1 MSNKNVD
8 NKSDTFEF
16 DTTPFFES
24 LDNAMDKNE
33 QPERSNKKPAK
44 KTWRKTLIWALSLLL
59 VIFVISYAGLIFAF
73 DFLGL
78 GESKDVDVSIPKGAT
93 TFQIARQLEDEG
105 VIRSALYFRLF
116 SKLKGYDSDFKY
128 GVYVF
133 SQDMSY
139 ETIAR
144 KLTTEGEVAEAV
156 KVVIPEG
163 ATIDE
168 IAKKLEEYGVC
179 TAKEFRKALRHEDYN
194 YDFIKDIPEDVYYRL
209 EGYLYPDTYEFYN
222 YGGEECAH
230 RAIDKMLANF
240 EEKFDYNLQKA
251 AADRGYTIHDIT
263 TMASIIEMEASSAPY
278 EEKQRVS
285 AVFFNRLAWTSEPNL
300 LGSSPTAEYPYGNGK
315 YNTNKYTGLPPGPMC
330 SPSIDSI
337 KATVEPMQN
346 FDACY
351 FVTDKENKFYYN
363 NSYEAHKS
371 TIADLKSKGLW
382 A

>member
-1 MSNKNVD
+1 MSEKNVD
-8 NKSDTFEF
+8 KKTDTFEI
-16 DTTPFFES
+16 DVTPFFEMENES
-24 LDNAMDKNE
+24 SDKNNP
-33 QPERSNKKPAK
+33 QNKNGKKSNKS
-44 KTWRKTLIWALSLLL
+44 WWKTLVWIFTL
-59 VIFVISYAGLIFAF
+59 VILIFIFSHEGLVFVF

-78 GESKDVDVSIPKGAT
+78 GESKEIDISIPKGAS
-93 TFQIARQLEDEG
+93 TFQIAQRLEDEG
-105 VIRSALYFRLF
+105 VIRSALYFRVF
-116 SKLKGYDSDFKY
+116 SKLKGYDDDFKY

-144 KLTTEGEVAEAV
+144 KLTTEGEVAKAV

-163 ATIDE
+163 STVDQ
-168 IAKKLEEYGVC
+168 IAKMLEGKGVC
-179 TAKEFRKALRHEDYN
+179 TAKEFKKALRHEDYD
-194 YDFIKDIPEDVYYRL
+194 YDFLRDIPDDVYYRL
-209 EGYLYPDTYEFYN
+209 EGYLYPDTYEFYD

-251 AADRGYTIHDIT
+251 AADRGYTIHEIT
-263 TMASIIEMEASSAPY
+263 TMASIIEMEASSASY
-278 EEKQRVS
+278 EEKQKVS

-315 YNTNKYTGLPPGPMC
+315 YNTNKFTGLPPGPMC

-337 KATVEPMQN
+337 KAAVAPAQN

-351 FVTDKENKFYYN
+351 FVTDKNNKFYYN
-363 NSYEAHKS
+363 NNYEAHKS

-382 A
+382 S